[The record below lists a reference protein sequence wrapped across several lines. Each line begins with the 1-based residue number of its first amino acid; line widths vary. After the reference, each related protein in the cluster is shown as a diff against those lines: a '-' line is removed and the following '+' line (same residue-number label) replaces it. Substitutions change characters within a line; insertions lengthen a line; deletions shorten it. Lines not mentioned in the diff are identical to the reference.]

1 MKTKAAILWAP
12 KENWSVE
19 EIELDP
25 PKGQEVLVRLTASG
39 MCHSDEHL
47 VTGDLP
53 VALPLVGG
61 HEGAGVIEAV
71 GPAVTSVVPGDHVV
85 LSFLPACGH
94 CRPCSSGHQNLCDL
108 GASLMTG
115 RQVDG
120 TARHHARGQDL
131 GLMCMVGTFAH
142 HTVCHE
148 ASVVKVEDD
157 VPLDKACLIGCGVTT
172 GWGASVYSAKVAP
185 GDAVVV
191 VGVGGVGTAAVQGAV
206 LAGARFV
213 VAVDPSEFKRES
225 AMRFGATHAAA
236 SIQEAMGLVGDI
248 TWGRMAEKVIL
259 TAGVVHGDMIAPLM
273 ALVAKGGRAVV
284 TGVTPVLEMDV
295 TMNLADL
302 TLSQKELV
310 GSLFGAAN
318 PREDIPR
325 LLDLYRAGKLQLDE
339 MVTRTYPL
347 DDVNQGYEDLRD
359 NKNIRGVLLY
369 D

>member
-1 MKTKAAILWAP
+1 
-12 KENWSVE
+12 
-19 EIELDP
+19 
-25 PKGQEVLVRLTASG
+25 
-39 MCHSDEHL
+39 
-47 VTGDLP
+47 
-53 VALPLVGG
+53 
-61 HEGAGVIEAV
+61 
-71 GPAVTSVVPGDHVV
+71 
-85 LSFLPACGH
+85 
-94 CRPCSSGHQNLCDL
+94 
-108 GASLMTG
+108 MTG
-115 RQVDG
+115 LQVDG

-131 GLMCMVGTFAH
+131 GLMCLVGTFAY

-157 VPLDKACLIGCGVTT
+157 VPLDKACLISCGVTT
-172 GWGASVYSAKVAP
+172 GWGSAVHSAKVAP

-225 AMRFGATHAAA
+225 AIRFGATHAAS
-236 SIQEAMGLVGDI
+236 SIEEALGLVRDI
-248 TWGRMAEKVIL
+248 TWGHMADKVVL
-259 TAGVVHGDMIAPLM
+259 APSVVHGDMIAPLM

-295 TMNLADL
+295 LMNLADL

-310 GSLFGAAN
+310 GSLFGGAN

-339 MVTRTYPL
+339 MVTQTYSL
-347 DDVNQGYEDLRD
+347 DDVNQGYQDLRE